1 MKKNDRLS
9 MYFDQA
15 KETMPKKKLE
25 DYLNENVRQIVEYA
39 YRKAPRI
46 KRMMDDAELRP
57 KNIQNTQDLTKFP
70 IIKKDDLVKYQ
81 QEDPL
86 FGGFL
91 AVPFK
96 TIGRIYISPGPIN
109 DPHSVSN
116 VKRITQIF
124 YNFGFRE
131 GDIVLNT
138 WSYHLVPA
146 GCLLDDALRALGAV
160 VIPSGV
166 GNTERQIQIMHD
178 LKVTGFCGTT
188 GFLMNIFKKA
198 EDMGYEFGKD
208 ISLEV
213 AFVGGEMGGGPMR
226 DIFEKEYGIIT
237 ADAYG
242 TADVGFLAYECRD
255 RSGLHFVNDA
265 FIEIVDPKTG
275 NRLGPG
281 EVGEV
286 VATPF
291 NNDYPLIR
299 FATGDLSFYTDEP
312 CSCGRTTPKLGK
324 IVGRVG
330 DAVRVRGMFI
340 HRHQLDQVF
349 SFFPE
354 ISKYQIIVD
363 RLEYRDS
370 LIVRLELKDWDIE
383 KTMLQESLKKRLQE
397 ICTVRPDGIEFLR
410 EDSLPDG
417 YKVLLDERKY

>member
-1 MKKNDRLS
+1 
-9 MYFDQA
+9 MYFDEL
-15 KETMPKKKLE
+15 KETMPSDKLE
-25 DYLNENVRQIVEYA
+25 VYLNENIRNIVEHA
-39 YRKAPRI
+39 YNKAPGVKRI
-46 KRMMDDAELRP
+46 MDNIGLVP
-57 KNIQNTQDLTKFP
+57 KDIQDTEDLLKFP
-70 IIKKDDLVKYQ
+70 ILKKDDLIKYQ
-81 QEDPL
+81 QDDPP

-91 AVPFK
+91 AVPIK

-109 DPHSVSN
+109 DPHIAPN
-116 VKRITQIF
+116 VERIVQVF

-166 GNTERQIQIMHD
+166 GNTERQVQIMHD

-188 GFLMNIFKKA
+188 GFLMNILKKA

-208 ISLEV
+208 FSLEV

-226 DIFEKEYGIIT
+226 DMFEREYGIVT
-237 ADAYG
+237 GDAYG

-275 NRLGPG
+275 KRLGPG
-281 EVGEV
+281 EAGEV

-291 NNDYPLIR
+291 NKDYPLIR
-299 FATGDLSFYTDEP
+299 FATGDLSFYIDEP

-349 SFFPE
+349 TCFPE
-354 ISKYQIIVD
+354 ISKYQIMVERRD
-363 RLEYRDS
+363 YRDS
-370 LIVRLELKDWDIE
+370 MTVRLELKQWDID
-383 KTMLQESLKKRLQE
+383 KKMLQESLKKKLQE
-397 ICTVRPDGIEFLR
+397 ICTVRPDGIELLR
-410 EDSLPDG
+410 EGSLPDG

>member
-1 MKKNDRLS
+1 MKKSDQLS

-15 KETMPKKKLE
+15 KETMPKKDRK

-46 KRMMDDAELRP
+46 KRMMDDAGLCP
-57 KNIQNTQDLTKFP
+57 KDIQNTQDLIKFP
-70 IIKKDDLVKYQ
+70 LIKKDDLVKYQ
-81 QEDPL
+81 QEEPL

-91 AVPFK
+91 AAPLK
-96 TIGRIYISPGPIN
+96 EIGRIYISPGPIN

-146 GCLLDDALRALGAV
+146 GCILDDALRALGAV
-160 VIPSGV
+160 VIPSGT
-166 GNTERQIQIMHD
+166 GNTERQVQIMKD

-188 GFLMNIFKKA
+188 GFLMNILKKA
-198 EDMGYEFGKD
+198 QELGYEFSRDFYLK
-208 ISLEV
+208 V
-213 AFVGGEMGGGPMR
+213 AFVGGEMGGGPLR
-226 DIFEKEYGIIT
+226 DIFENEYGIVT
-237 ADAYG
+237 SDVYG
-242 TADVGFLAYECRD
+242 TADLGFLAYECRD

-265 FIEIVDPKTG
+265 FIEILDPKTG

-281 EVGEV
+281 EVGEI

-291 NNDYPLIR
+291 NKDYPLIR
-299 FATGDLSFYTDEP
+299 FATGDLSYYTDEP

-330 DAVRVRGMFI
+330 EAVRVRGMFM

-349 SFFPE
+349 NFFTE
-354 ISKYQIIVD
+354 IDKYQIIVD
-363 RLEYRDS
+363 RHEHRDS
-370 LIVRLELKDWDIE
+370 MKVRAELKDWDRD
-383 KTMLQESLKKRLQE
+383 KTVLQESLKERMQE
-397 ICTVRPDGIEFLR
+397 ICTIRPDEIEFIR
-410 EDSLPDG
+410 EGSLSNG
-417 YKVLLDERKY
+417 YKVLLDNREY

>member
-1 MKKNDRLS
+1 MKKSDRLS
-9 MYFDQA
+9 MYFDEL
-15 KETMPKKKLE
+15 KETMPSDKLE
-25 DYLNENVRQIVEYA
+25 VYLNENIRNIVEHA
-39 YRKAPRI
+39 YNKAPGVKGI
-46 KRMMDDAELRP
+46 MDNIGLVP
-57 KNIQNTQDLTKFP
+57 KDIQDTEDLLKFP
-70 IIKKDDLVKYQ
+70 ILKKDDLIKYQ
-81 QEDPL
+81 QDDPP

-91 AVPFK
+91 AVPIK

-109 DPHSVSN
+109 DPHSVPN
-116 VKRITQIF
+116 VERIVQVF

-188 GFLMNIFKKA
+188 GFLMNILKKA

-208 ISLEV
+208 FSLEV

-226 DIFEKEYGIIT
+226 DIFENEYGIVT
-237 ADAYG
+237 GDAYG

-281 EVGEV
+281 EVGEI

-291 NNDYPLIR
+291 NKGYPLIR

-312 CSCGRTTPKLGK
+312 CSCGRTTPKLVK

-349 SFFPE
+349 NCFPE

-363 RLEYRDS
+363 RYEYRDS
-370 LIVRLELKDWDIE
+370 LTVRLELKDWDIE

-410 EDSLPDG
+410 EGSLREG
-417 YKVLLDERKY
+417 YKALQDQRKY